1 MAYLHNHPSTNRFSL
16 ADIHTFFLQAQIGP
30 MSIVKN
36 QGEVYVLHKTR
47 KYDYNKT
54 REIFDTICADFLA
67 NKLSHN
73 EAVTSFFLEAA
84 KGGIEYGTSR

>member
-1 MAYLHNHPSTNRFSL
+1 
-16 ADIHTFFLQAQIGP
+16 
-30 MSIVKN
+30 MSVVTN

-73 EAVTSFFLEAA
+73 EAVARFVKKAA
-84 KGGIEYGTSR
+84 KGGLKSPG